1 MNKVTDYITLDL
13 GKSVS
18 GIILDVLKGD
28 TERQI
33 VATLNKNGH
42 PYTISSGVSASM
54 KAHLPSG
61 VVISVACE
69 VDDSVITADI
79 DTDVTSMAGLAECEF
94 CLTDTQESQITSP
107 MFEIRVK
114 GNLTVTESEGE

>member
-61 VVISVACE
+61 VVVSIECE
-69 VDDSVITADI
+69 VEDSVITADI

-107 MFEIRVK
+107 MFELRIK
-114 GNLTVTESEGE
+114 DILTVSDGE

>member
-42 PYTISSGVSASM
+42 PYTISSDVSASM

-61 VVISVACE
+61 VVVSIECE
-69 VDDSVITADI
+69 VEDSVITADI
-79 DTDVTSMAGLAECEF
+79 DTDVTSMAGIVECEF

-107 MFEIRVK
+107 MFELRVK
-114 GNLTVTESEGE
+114 GILTVSASEGV

>member
-42 PYTISSGVSASM
+42 PYTISSDVSASM
-54 KAHLPSG
+54 KARLPNG
-61 VVISVACE
+61 TVILISCT
-69 VDDSVITADI
+69 VDSSAIHASIGTNITS
-79 DTDVTSMAGLAECEF
+79 TAGIVECEF
-94 CLTDTQESQITSP
+94 FLTNAQDKQITSP
-107 MFEIRVK
+107 MFEIAVNDILSLASV
-114 GNLTVTESEGE
+114 GA